1 MEIMENFTMKVQVQ
15 NDNYFVGWFDAKKKN
30 QKGESLTIEL
40 NMNRR
45 GNRKKN
51 ECPEKWLSIHTYVT
65 DSEGNCTGAYN
76 PTLEPYEHGYKLKD
90 DMFLSATKENAEK
103 LLEMIYNLFMSAT
116 GKSATEIKME
126 KIQKFAKERGIEIYT
141 TIPEGWEENPST
153 CYPAGCRRI
162 VNGKR
167 IWKHENG
174 KLQKNPEYRE
184 AVLV

>member
-1 MEIMENFTMKVQVQ
+1 MNNMLEKFTMEKQPSSVFRAFF
-15 NDNYFVGWFDAKKKN
+15 YAKEKN
-30 QKGESLTIEL
+30 QKQETLCLEL
-40 NMNRR
+40 SVNNR
-45 GNRKKN
+45 GNHDKSKF
-51 ECPEKWLSIHTYVT
+51 PEKWLSVQTYVT
-65 DSEGNCTGAYN
+65 DSEGGCREAYN
-76 PTLEPYEHGYKLKD
+76 PILEPYEHGYKLKD
-90 DMFLSATKENAEK
+90 DMILEATKENVNK
-103 LLEMIYNLFMSAT
+103 LLETIYNLFMSAT